1 VDEAGMIADDLLG
14 AFADHLADAAIRNCR
29 YRKRRNGSERIIGGY
44 NLCMFGDLFQLP
56 PIPSSGAICIPPAVK
71 KTEQAKLALNMFW
84 GDDADSIN
92 YFVELDE
99 QMRLVDSETWYGR
112 LLQECREGD
121 LSLSNYCFLMGLPT
135 RSTGSSL
142 PADAPTSAPACGR
155 SECTDRHKQWEK
167 WCTTAPHGPT
177 CLPRKSAVVLSARRS
192 VHDGAA
198 WSTPVILACTRSP
211 R

>member
-1 VDEAGMIADDLLG
+1 MIADDLLG

-29 YRKRRNGSERIIGGY
+29 YRKRRNGSVRIIGGY

-56 PIPSSGAICIPPAVK
+56 PIPSSGAICIPPGVK

-121 LSLSNYCFLMGLPT
+121 LSLSNYCFLIRHAAQVLRFQLT
-135 RSTGSSL
+135 RRRVPLHVDDVIAKTVISS
-142 PADAPTSAPACGR
+142 G
-155 SECTDRHKQWEK
+155 EK
-167 WCTTAPHGPT
+167 WFTTAPHGPT
-177 CLPRKSAVVLSARRS
+177 CSPRKSAVVLSARRS
-192 VHDGAA
+192 EHDGAA
-198 WSTPVILACTRSP
+198 WSTLVILACTRSP
-211 R
+211 L

>member
-1 VDEAGMIADDLLG
+1 
-14 AFADHLADAAIRNCR
+14 
-29 YRKRRNGSERIIGGY
+29 
-44 NLCMFGDLFQLP
+44 MFGDLFQLP

-92 YFVELDE
+92 YFVELGE

-135 RSTGSSL
+135 RSTDSSH
-142 PADAPTSAPACGR
+142 PADAPPSAPAGGR
-155 SECTDRHKQWEK
+155 SDCKDRHKQREN
-167 WCTTAPHGPT
+167 GV
-177 CLPRKSAVVLSARRS
+177 PRLHMGRPARRGRAQLFCL
-192 VHDGAA
+192 HGGA
-198 WSTPVILACTRSP
+198 STAVP
-211 R
+211 RGRLW